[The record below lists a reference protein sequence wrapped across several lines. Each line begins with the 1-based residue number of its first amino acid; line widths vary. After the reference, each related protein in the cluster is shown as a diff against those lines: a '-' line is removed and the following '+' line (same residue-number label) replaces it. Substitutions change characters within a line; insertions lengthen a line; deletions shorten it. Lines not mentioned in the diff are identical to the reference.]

1 MTLIKRIVADIKTLL
16 GSEAQPER
24 WSAWIRIGLG
34 VGYALLSLYGF
45 QTRRLSPAT
54 AVLQLACALFLF
66 AYSGWYLARF
76 NKRHFRV
83 GVFIIF
89 VFFDVSVVTLILA
102 SYTFTQALF
111 MPLRTTLF
119 SVYLVVIMF
128 NALQNRRALPIF
140 CGALSCVGYSILYG
154 YFPLTY
160 AFEGG
165 VYDFFARVAL
175 IFAVT
180 ILAAIVS
187 RRNFFSMNKVI
198 SSELRYQKLVNRLP
212 EMLFTLDGKGTFLW
226 ANATSH
232 VLLGI
237 PANVMCN
244 RNIRDFMTNPGL
256 IKIDKI
262 EYRAT
267 FQVKDFNNA
276 LKYVDCYIR
285 PLKED
290 GKTSLFEGIM
300 TDVTDR
306 EIALSQREEMVNRLH
321 QYQKMESLGTLA
333 TGMAHDFNNIL
344 QTVNE
349 TVSVVEMESRE
360 EATKKRM
367 STISESL
374 IDAKF
379 LISELL
385 ALGRKRPLDYKQ
397 VHLQSFFKAIIQQ
410 FQNQLGERYAI
421 SGKMPEDP
429 LCVQGDADYLKRVF
443 QNLIGNARDAMP
455 GGGNL
460 TIECMSQKNPGKSA
474 LAVIRVCD
482 TGTGIPQQIKDKVFD
497 PFFTTKKPGKGTGL
511 GLALVQRIVSLHNGV
526 VSIEKTDATGTTFRI
541 EIPECRPED
550 TDLDTKQ
557 LMINRKISRV
567 LILDDDP
574 KIRSIL
580 KFFLAEFKYPLCEA
594 SDVEEAMRELR
605 KFTKECELVIMD
617 WRLGADDPHG
627 VIKSLREIQPEL
639 VVIVVS
645 GYPPKPESIKAMN
658 IFKWITKP
666 YDKNQLDMEIQRA
679 LYFHGK
685 SGVRGV

>member
-1 MTLIKRIVADIKTLL
+1 
-16 GSEAQPER
+16 
-24 WSAWIRIGLG
+24 
-34 VGYALLSLYGF
+34 
-45 QTRRLSPAT
+45 
-54 AVLQLACALFLF
+54 
-66 AYSGWYLARF
+66 
-76 NKRHFRV
+76 
-83 GVFIIF
+83 
-89 VFFDVSVVTLILA
+89 
-102 SYTFTQALF
+102 
-111 MPLRTTLF
+111 
-119 SVYLVVIMF
+119 
-128 NALQNRRALPIF
+128 
-140 CGALSCVGYSILYG
+140 
-154 YFPLTY
+154 
-160 AFEGG
+160 
-165 VYDFFARVAL
+165 
-175 IFAVT
+175 
-180 ILAAIVS
+180 
-187 RRNFFSMNKVI
+187 
-198 SSELRYQKLVNRLP
+198 
-212 EMLFTLDGKGTFLW
+212 MLFTLDGKGTFLW

-321 QYQKMESLGTLA
+321 QYQKMESLA